1 MEALYQI
8 FVKHPIVC
16 TDSRNITPGCL
27 FFCLK
32 GEHFDGNEFA
42 EQALQQGAAYVVT
55 ERPELRG
62 NAQCVVVEDVLKT
75 LQQLAAYHRQQ
86 LHIPVIGITGTN
98 GKTTTKEL
106 TAAVL
111 SEKYRTAC
119 TQGNF
124 NNHIGV
130 PLTLLSIRPDD
141 EIAIVELPDPAPGLS
156 PTLGRPILKA
166 SALKKRSSAP
176 RKGSIVLSWRTMG
189 FCS

>member
-75 LQQLAAYHRQQ
+75 LQQLAAYHR
-86 LHIPVIGITGTN
+86 
-98 GKTTTKEL
+98 
-106 TAAVL
+106 
-111 SEKYRTAC
+111 
-119 TQGNF
+119 
-124 NNHIGV
+124 
-130 PLTLLSIRPDD
+130 
-141 EIAIVELPDPAPGLS
+141 
-156 PTLGRPILKA
+156 
-166 SALKKRSSAP
+166 
-176 RKGSIVLSWRTMG
+176 
-189 FCS
+189 